1 MEKTEILSKLEP
13 IIKTYIT
20 QPDVVSTIT
29 DDTHLLRDLKIN
41 SAHLIDIVLDVE
53 AAFNISITD
62 EEVEK
67 MDTVGNAVALIHAK
81 VTAPKP

>member
-1 MEKTEILSKLEP
+1 MDRSEILKKLEP

-20 QPDVVSTIT
+20 QEDVVATIT
-29 DDTHLLRDLKIN
+29 DESHLLRDLKIN

-53 AAFNISITD
+53 AGFGISITD

-67 MDTVGNAVALIHAK
+67 MDTVGNAVALIESKLTSA
-81 VTAPKP
+81 

>member
-1 MEKTEILSKLEP
+1 MEKSEILAKLQP

-20 QPDVVSTIT
+20 QPDVVVNIT
-29 DDTHLLRDLKIN
+29 DESHLLRDLKIN

-67 MDTVGNAVALIHAK
+67 MDTVGNAVALIEK
-81 VTAPKP
+81 KLIPV

>member
-1 MEKTEILSKLEP
+1 MDRSEILKKLEP

-20 QPDVVSTIT
+20 QEDVVATIT
-29 DDTHLLRDLKIN
+29 DESHLLRDLKIN

-53 AAFNISITD
+53 AGFGISITD

-67 MDTVGNAVALIHAK
+67 MDTVGNAIK
-81 VTAPKP
+81 

>member
-1 MEKTEILSKLEP
+1 MDRTEVLATLEP

-20 QPDVVSTIT
+20 QPDVVANIT
-29 DDTHLLRDLKIN
+29 DETHLLRDLKIN

-62 EEVEK
+62 DEVEK
-67 MDTVGNAVALIHAK
+67 MDTVGNSVELILTK
-81 VTAPKP
+81 VSAS

>member
-1 MEKTEILSKLEP
+1 MERDEILQKLEP

-20 QPDVVSTIT
+20 QPDVVADIT
-29 DDTHLLRDLKIN
+29 DESHLLRDLKIN

-67 MDTVGNAVALIHAK
+67 MDTVGNAVELIQKKLVA
-81 VTAPKP
+81 A

>member
-1 MEKTEILSKLEP
+1 MDRTEVLATLEP

-20 QPDVVSTIT
+20 QPDVVANIT

-67 MDTVGNAVALIHAK
+67 MDTVGNSVELILTKVNVA
-81 VTAPKP
+81 

>member
-1 MEKTEILSKLEP
+1 MDKTEVLSKLEP

-29 DDTHLLRDLKIN
+29 DETHLLRDLKIN

-67 MDTVGNAVALIHAK
+67 MDTVGNAVTLIQTK
-81 VTAPKP
+81 VSSPK

>member
-1 MEKTEILSKLEP
+1 MEKAEILAKLEP

-20 QPDVVSTIT
+20 QPDVTSNIT
-29 DDTHLLRDLKIN
+29 DETHLLRDLKIN

-67 MDTVGNAVALIHAK
+67 MDTVGNSVELISKK
-81 VTAPKP
+81 VTAQ

>member
-1 MEKTEILSKLEP
+1 MDRTEILKKLEP

-20 QPDVVSTIT
+20 QEDVVATIT
-29 DDTHLLRDLKIN
+29 DESHLLRDLKIN

-53 AAFNISITD
+53 AGFGISITD

-67 MDTVGNAVALIHAK
+67 MDTVGNAVALIESKLTSA
-81 VTAPKP
+81 

>member
-1 MEKTEILSKLEP
+1 MNRTEILAKLEP

-29 DDTHLLRDLKIN
+29 DETHLLRDLKIN

-62 EEVEK
+62 DEVEK
-67 MDTVGNAVALIHAK
+67 MDTVGNSIELISKKVEAL
-81 VTAPKP
+81 

>member
-1 MEKTEILSKLEP
+1 MNKTEILAKLTP
-13 IIKTYIT
+13 IVKIYIT
-20 QPDVVSTIT
+20 QPDVVTNIT
-29 DDTHLLRDLKIN
+29 DESHLLRDLKIN

-67 MDTVGNAVALIHAK
+67 MDTVGNAVALIEKKLIPA
-81 VTAPKP
+81 

>member
-1 MEKTEILSKLEP
+1 MDKAEILTKLEP

-20 QPDVVSTIT
+20 QPDAAASIT

-53 AAFNISITD
+53 AAFSITITD
-62 EEVEK
+62 DEVEK
-67 MDTVGNAVALIHAK
+67 MDTVGNAVAMIGQKLIK
-81 VTAPKP
+81 TE

>member
-1 MEKTEILSKLEP
+1 MDKTEVLSKLEP

-20 QPDVVSTIT
+20 QPDVVSAIT
-29 DDTHLLRDLKIN
+29 DETHLLRDLKIN

-67 MDTVGNAVALIHAK
+67 MDTVGNAVTLIQTK
-81 VTAPKP
+81 VSAPK

>member
-1 MEKTEILSKLEP
+1 MEKTEILQKLEP
-13 IIKTYIT
+13 IIKTYVT
-20 QPDVVSTIT
+20 QADVPSEIK

-53 AAFNISITD
+53 SAFEISISD

-67 MDTVGNAVALIHAK
+67 MDTVGSAVELIK
-81 VTAPKP
+81 NKTTAA

>member
-1 MEKTEILSKLEP
+1 MEKTEILAKLEP

-20 QPDVVSTIT
+20 QPDVTATIT

-53 AAFNISITD
+53 SAFQISISD

-67 MDTVGNAVALIHAK
+67 MDTVGNSVELIRSKTSA
-81 VTAPKP
+81 A

>member
-1 MEKTEILSKLEP
+1 MDRTEILKKLEP

-20 QPDVVSTIT
+20 QEDVVATIT
-29 DDTHLLRDLKIN
+29 DESHLLRDLKIN

-53 AAFNISITD
+53 AGFEISITD

-67 MDTVGNAVALIHAK
+67 MDTVGNAIALIESKLTSA
-81 VTAPKP
+81 

>member
-1 MEKTEILSKLEP
+1 MEKTEILQKLEP

-20 QPDVVSTIT
+20 QPDVVANIT

-53 AAFNISITD
+53 AGFNISITD

-67 MDTVGNAVALIHAK
+67 MDTVGNAVDLIQK
-81 VTAPKP
+81 KLTAA

>member
-1 MEKTEILSKLEP
+1 MNKAEILTKLEP

-20 QPDVVSTIT
+20 QPDVTSSIT
-29 DDTHLLRDLKIN
+29 DETHLLRDLKIN

-62 EEVEK
+62 DEVEK
-67 MDTVGNAVALIHAK
+67 MDTVGNSIELISKKVAAL
-81 VTAPKP
+81 

>member
-1 MEKTEILSKLEP
+1 MEKTEVLSKLEP

-20 QPDVVSTIT
+20 QPDVVATIT

-67 MDTVGNAVALIHAK
+67 MDTVGNAVTLIHNK
-81 VTAPKP
+81 VLAPKS

>member
-1 MEKTEILSKLEP
+1 MKKSEILDKLQP

-20 QPDVVSTIT
+20 QPDAVTNIKDES
-29 DDTHLLRDLKIN
+29 HLLRDLKIN

-53 AAFNISITD
+53 SAFNISITD

-67 MDTVGNAVALIHAK
+67 MDTVGNAVALIEK
-81 VTAPKP
+81 KLVPV

>member
-1 MEKTEILSKLEP
+1 MERAEILKKLEP

-20 QPDVVSTIT
+20 QEDVVANIT
-29 DDTHLLRDLKIN
+29 DESHLLRDLKIN

-53 AAFNISITD
+53 AGFGISITD

-67 MDTVGNAVALIHAK
+67 MDTVGNAVALIESK
-81 VTAPKP
+81 LTTA

>member
-1 MEKTEILSKLEP
+1 MDKAEVLAKLEP

-20 QPDVVSTIT
+20 QPDVVANIT
-29 DDTHLLRDLKIN
+29 DETHLLRDLKIN

-67 MDTVGNAVALIHAK
+67 MDTVGNSVELILNK
-81 VTAPKP
+81 VSAQ

>member
-1 MEKTEILSKLEP
+1 MEKAEILQKLES
-13 IIKTYIT
+13 IIQTYIT
-20 QPDVVSTIT
+20 QPDVVADIK

-53 AAFNISITD
+53 AGFGISITD

-67 MDTVGNAVALIHAK
+67 MDTVGNSVELIQKKLNA
-81 VTAPKP
+81 A

>member
-1 MEKTEILSKLEP
+1 MDKIEILEKLKP
-13 IIKTYIT
+13 IVKIYIT
-20 QPDVVSTIT
+20 QPDVVINIT
-29 DDTHLLRDLKIN
+29 DESHLLRDLKIN

-67 MDTVGNAVALIHAK
+67 MDTVGNAVALIEK
-81 VTAPKP
+81 KLIPV

>member
-1 MEKTEILSKLEP
+1 MDKAEILAKLEP

-20 QPDVVSTIT
+20 QPDVTSSIT
-29 DDTHLLRDLKIN
+29 DETHLLRDLKIN

-62 EEVEK
+62 DEVEK
-67 MDTVGNAVALIHAK
+67 MDTVGNSIELISKKVAAL
-81 VTAPKP
+81 

>member
-1 MEKTEILSKLEP
+1 MNKTEILAKLEP

-20 QPDVVSTIT
+20 QPDVVLTIT

-62 EEVEK
+62 DEVEK
-67 MDTVGNAVALIHAK
+67 MDTVGNSIELISKKVEAL
-81 VTAPKP
+81 